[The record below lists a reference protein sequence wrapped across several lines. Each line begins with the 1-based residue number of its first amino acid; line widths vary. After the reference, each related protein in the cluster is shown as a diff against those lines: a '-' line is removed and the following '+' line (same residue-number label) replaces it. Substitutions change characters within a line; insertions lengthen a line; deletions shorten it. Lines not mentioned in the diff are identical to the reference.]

1 MKCKGLIAF
10 VLVFLF
16 ILIYFNLV
24 YSLNSFNSEKN
35 FAEAK
40 TIEIENTSFK
50 RNLAENAIDSVIEE
64 EIQKEIAF
72 GTTEPEKLKEKISE
86 KLIEV
91 FSVLEEQEI
100 EFKEVN
106 SNKKYNKIKIKGK
119 KVEKE
124 FLEKN
129 SKIIVINLK
138 ETVYL
143 VEFIYTGGLEKNN
156 LIGAEIKEKNSYT
169 NFFIPFNYSQKQVA
183 VKGII

>member
-1 MKCKGLIAF
+1 MQHKGLIAF
-10 VLVFLF
+10 VLVFFF

-24 YSLNSFNSEKN
+24 YSLSSFNSEKN

-40 TIEIENTSFK
+40 LIEIENTSFK
-50 RNLAENAIDSVIEE
+50 RNLLENTIDSVIEE
-64 EIQKEIAF
+64 EIKKEIAF
-72 GTTEPEKLKEKISE
+72 GTTEPKKLNEKISE

-91 FSVLEEQEI
+91 FSVLEEKEI
-100 EFKEVN
+100 EFKEAN
-106 SNKKYNKIKIKGK
+106 SGKKYSKIKIRGK

-129 SKIIVINLK
+129 SKTIVINLK

-156 LIGAEIKEKNSYT
+156 LIGAEIKEKNSNR
-169 NFFIPFNYSQKQVA
+169 NFFIPFNYSVKQVA
-183 VKGII
+183 VKGI